1 MTAQF
6 SIREADPAVV
16 ARLQHDLGLPRFIAA
31 TLVGRGITTVRAAK
45 RFLSPSL
52 DRDWANPY
60 DIPGLSEV
68 ADGLIAAI
76 EAKKRIVVFGDFDL
90 DGISAT
96 TVLTRGLRALGACA
110 FPFIPRRFEE
120 GYGITAAAFERAREL
135 SPDVIVTVDCGIAC
149 KHEVAEIVKTGIE
162 VYITDHHEAADL
174 VPEGVC
180 VADPKMHPGCPS
192 AILAGVGVAL
202 KLVQMMGSRLGFPHL
217 WRSYTDFATLGTVAD
232 LMPMRD
238 ENRALVADGLSRMNE
253 NPRPCIAALL
263 ATTGQAGKPM
273 SATNLSFSLIP
284 RLNAAGR
291 MGNADLALDLLMC
304 DNYGECCTMAEALED
319 VNNQRR
325 AIEAELSDIARAQ
338 ASEIYHG
345 QRALV
350 VAGEGWHEGVKGIVA
365 SRLVNA
371 YGVPS
376 LLFTVDGEE
385 ARGSGRS
392 VGDVNL
398 FEAVESLSHLTTRF
412 GGHGAAVG
420 VTIPTKNLK
429 KFAEGLDAYMQKLP
443 EAAFHPLTTVD
454 AVVGLGELT
463 LETVALVDRLAPFGQ
478 ENPQPVYLARNVT
491 LVNTRAVGQTK
502 DHFACTLTNGRAS
515 VAGIMFHCQA
525 IEALLV
531 NDAVVDAAFTVQI
544 DEWRGRHSVKAM
556 LEAIAPARTCCAL
569 EACLDPDALA
579 FFADKFAESDEVLLA
594 ADAAEEDAPADG
606 PGLAER
612 RRRWEEVAARDPKG
626 LEDAVIEAIIGKAS
640 LHPAQRQIL
649 DALAA
654 DRSTFA
660 VMATGRGKSLCFQV
674 HAAVR
679 ALVAHEASLFIY
691 PLRAL
696 IADQVFHLRASLE
709 RFGVASAV
717 ITGEST
723 PEERARVYA
732 GLADGS
738 IDIVLTTPEYL
749 MFHTDELA
757 ASGRIKFVVV
767 DEAHHIGQAKAGQR
781 VAYTQLGHAI
791 ARMGA
796 PTVLAVT
803 ATANDDIAEDI
814 DAVLPVRES
823 VIDETARDNLFV
835 DDQRNIPH
843 RDDYLASLV
852 AAGEKTVVYVNSRE
866 HSVALARLLRRR
878 VPQLACLIGFYNA
891 GLSRAERKRVEELF
905 RNDDLKVLVAT
916 SAFGE
921 GVDIPNIRHVVLYHL
936 PFSDVE
942 FNQMSGRAGRDGKP
956 AWVHLLYGRGD
967 AALNERI
974 LADATPDHDVMAQ
987 VYRRLRHLQRECPD
1001 DYFPVGDAD
1010 LAEKAS
1016 DCFCAVSPTS
1026 AACGLAVFRELGLI
1040 ETRTV
1045 HEAGRSALWVR
1056 VREGA
1061 DRVELTD
1068 SVRYREGIDE
1078 RTGFGGFCNWALGCD
1093 AQGLTI
1099 RLSHPIVPKRPPGR

>member
-1 MTAQF
+1 M
-6 SIREADPAVV
+6 
-16 ARLQHDLGLPRFIAA
+16 
-31 TLVGRGITTVRAAK
+31 
-45 RFLSPSL
+45 
-52 DRDWANPY
+52 
-60 DIPGLSEV
+60 
-68 ADGLIAAI
+68 
-76 EAKKRIVVFGDFDL
+76 
-90 DGISAT
+90 
-96 TVLTRGLRALGACA
+96 
-110 FPFIPRRFEE
+110 
-120 GYGITAAAFERAREL
+120 
-135 SPDVIVTVDCGIAC
+135 
-149 KHEVAEIVKTGIE
+149 
-162 VYITDHHEAADL
+162 
-174 VPEGVC
+174 
-180 VADPKMHPGCPS
+180 
-192 AILAGVGVAL
+192 
-202 KLVQMMGSRLGFPHL
+202 
-217 WRSYTDFATLGTVAD
+217 
-232 LMPMRD
+232 
-238 ENRALVADGLSRMNE
+238 
-253 NPRPCIAALL
+253 
-263 ATTGQAGKPM
+263 
-273 SATNLSFSLIP
+273 
-284 RLNAAGR
+284 
-291 MGNADLALDLLMC
+291 
-304 DNYGECCTMAEALED
+304 
-319 VNNQRR
+319 
-325 AIEAELSDIARAQ
+325 
-338 ASEIYHG
+338 
-345 QRALV
+345 
-350 VAGEGWHEGVKGIVA
+350 
-365 SRLVNA
+365 
-371 YGVPS
+371 
-376 LLFTVDGEE
+376 
-385 ARGSGRS
+385 
-392 VGDVNL
+392 
-398 FEAVESLSHLTTRF
+398 
-412 GGHGAAVG
+412 
-420 VTIPTKNLK
+420 
-429 KFAEGLDAYMQKLP
+429 
-443 EAAFHPLTTVD
+443 
-454 AVVGLGELT
+454 
-463 LETVALVDRLAPFGQ
+463 
-478 ENPQPVYLARNVT
+478 
-491 LVNTRAVGQTK
+491 
-502 DHFACTLTNGRAS
+502 
-515 VAGIMFHCQA
+515 
-525 IEALLV
+525 
-531 NDAVVDAAFTVQI
+531 
-544 DEWRGRHSVKAM
+544 
-556 LEAIAPARTCCAL
+556 
-569 EACLDPDALA
+569 
-579 FFADKFAESDEVLLA
+579 
-594 ADAAEEDAPADG
+594 
-606 PGLAER
+606 
-612 RRRWEEVAARDPKG
+612 
-626 LEDAVIEAIIGKAS
+626 
-640 LHPAQRQIL
+640 
-649 DALAA
+649 
-654 DRSTFA
+654 
-660 VMATGRGKSLCFQV
+660 
-674 HAAVR
+674 R

-767 DEAHHIGQAKAGQR
+767 DEAHHIGQR